1 MKPESTLIFIL
12 LFAILLLLSIIVGL
26 LWNIQ
31 KANKPPV
38 PNRTAQ
44 TSGDSPLLEAG
55 NVDGEEAEADK
66 NELKFLEKIKEC
78 YRIDGKNLK
87 MLEIIEERKLF
98 VLLKGRLTLVGNSSE
113 HKKGFVDVMIKK
125 ATNPKDQMQRM
136 LINLELVHL
145 CDSSKHPN
153 LLELKGFI
161 EENGHYSIVTEYPE
175 GGNLLDYVRRIK
187 KNGKFKNQL
196 SNSGYSKTEMMHDTP
211 LEKLCTLDLLSITWQ
226 ILNGMMEMAKN
237 PFYHRQLSLSNIFIT
252 ANKTVKI
259 GNFSLTRTNGHN
271 EYYKKNTEWEMLIS
285 HRAPETFTDG
295 RFTRQSDVWSFG
307 VLLFELFSLGEVPY
321 QGQKDILKFVKRG
334 GHLEKPKYCHLE
346 LYQLMTECWNLEQFK
361 RPTFEKIQ
369 AEFEKHLEKYDIKL
383 ISEKSV
389 QK

>member
-1 MKPESTLIFIL
+1 M
-12 LFAILLLLSIIVGL
+12 AILHR
-26 LWNIQ
+26 
-31 KANKPPV
+31 

-55 NVDGEEAEADK
+55 NGDGEEAEADK
-66 NELKFLEKIKEC
+66 NELKLLEKIEERH
-78 YRIDGKNLK
+78 RIDEKNL
-87 MLEIIEERKLF
+87 EILNVIEGRKLF
-98 VLLKGRLTLVGNSSE
+98 RLLKGRLKLVGNSLE
-113 HKKGFVDVMIKK
+113 HKNGYVDVMIKK
-125 ATNPKDQMQRM
+125 ATNPKNQMQRM

-145 CDSSKHPN
+145 CDSPKHPN

-196 SNSGYSKTEMMHDTP
+196 SNSGYSKTEMKQDTQ
-211 LEKLCTLDLLSITWQ
+211 LGKLCTLDLLSITWQ
-226 ILNGMMEMAKN
+226 ILNGMIEMAKH
-237 PFYHRQLSLSNIFIT
+237 PFYHRQLSLSNIFII

-259 GNFSLTRTNGHN
+259 GNFSLARTNGHN
-271 EYYKKNTEWEMLIS
+271 EYYKKNTNWEMLTS
-285 HRAPETFTDG
+285 HRAPETYTDG

-321 QGQKDILKFVKRG
+321 QGQEDILKFVKSG
-334 GHLEKPKYCHLE
+334 KHLDKPKYCHPE
-346 LYQLMTECWNLEQFK
+346 LYQLMAECWNLEQFK

-369 AEFEKHLEKYDIKL
+369 EELKEHLEKYNIKV
-383 ISEKSV
+383 ITRR
-389 QK
+389 